1 LGFLCVVE
9 STKNQVQTD
18 LYDSCLPTLHPTKRV
33 AALNMFADWKC
44 MYITS
49 NRLDQNRRTISI
61 SDIRTLWLSSLG
73 SALEFYDFIIFVFFT
88 AVIGRLFFPSDLPDW
103 LRQLQTYSIFAVGYL
118 ARPLGGIVMGHFG
131 DIYGRKRMFT
141 LSVLLMAIP
150 TLLIGFLPVY
160 KSIGITAPLLLLLM
174 RIMQGVAIGGEGP
187 GAWVFVAE
195 HARRGRTGLAIG
207 LLTSGLTVGI
217 LLGSLMATG
226 LNLKFSQVQILHGI
240 WRLPFVVGGVFGLI
254 ALLLRR
260 WLAETPVFEEMRLRA
275 TLSKELPL
283 RTVLRDHQRAV
294 IASMAI
300 TWVLTAA
307 IVVVILMT
315 PLLLQKSFSL
325 PIRNL
330 QRASL
335 AGTAALALAVG
346 AIGAATD
353 TFGLR
358 RVAIPVL
365 FALFLST
372 YGVYIGA
379 ERMPSLL
386 LPLYILA
393 GIGAGAAVLA
403 PILII
408 RAFPPSV
415 RFSGFSLSYNSSYAL
430 FGGITPPLVSWI
442 AHLNRIN
449 PAHYVAFVAFVGM
462 ITILLAPTSLASE

>member
-1 LGFLCVVE
+1 MFADS
-9 STKNQVQTD
+9 STA
-18 LYDSCLPTLHPTKRV
+18 PIKRV
-33 AALNMFADWKC
+33 ATLNIFANWKC

-88 AVIGRLFFPSDLPDW
+88 AVIGKLFFPSDLPDW
-103 LRQLQTYSIFAVGYL
+103 LRQLQTYGIFAVGYL
-118 ARPLGGIVMGHFG
+118 ARPLGGIVMAHFG

-160 KSIGITAPLLLLLM
+160 KSIGIAAPLLLLLM

-187 GAWVFVAE
+187 GAWIFVAE

-207 LLTSGLTVGI
+207 LLTSGLTIGI

-226 LNLKFSQVQILHGI
+226 LNLKFSQDQILHSL
-240 WRLPFVVGGVFGLI
+240 WRLPFVAGGVFGFI

-260 WLAETPVFEEMRLRA
+260 WLSETPVFEEMRLRA
-275 TLSKELPL
+275 TLSKEMPL
-283 RTVLRDHQRAV
+283 RTVLRDYRRAV
-294 IASMAI
+294 VASVAM

-307 IVVVILMT
+307 IVVIILMT
-315 PLLLQKSFSL
+315 PLLLQKTFSL
-325 PIRNL
+325 PIHDMELAN
-330 QRASL
+330 L
-335 AGTAALALAVG
+335 AGTAALALAVV

-353 TFGLR
+353 SFGLR
-358 RVAIPVL
+358 RVAIP
-365 FALFLST
+365 ALFLLIFTT
-372 YGVYIGA
+372 YGLYLGA
-379 ERMPSLL
+379 ERMPSVL

-393 GIGAGAAVLA
+393 GMGAGAAVLA

-415 RFSGFSLSYNSSYAL
+415 RFSGFSLSYNISYAL

-442 AHLNRIN
+442 AHLDRIN

-462 ITILLAPTSLASE
+462 ITILLAPTAPASE

>member
-1 LGFLCVVE
+1 
-9 STKNQVQTD
+9 
-18 LYDSCLPTLHPTKRV
+18 
-33 AALNMFADWKC
+33 
-44 MYITS
+44 
-49 NRLDQNRRTISI
+49 
-61 SDIRTLWLSSLG
+61 
-73 SALEFYDFIIFVFFT
+73 
-88 AVIGRLFFPSDLPDW
+88 
-103 LRQLQTYSIFAVGYL
+103 
-118 ARPLGGIVMGHFG
+118 
-131 DIYGRKRMFT
+131 MFT

-160 KSIGITAPLLLLLM
+160 KSIGIAAPLLLLLM

-195 HARRGRTGLAIG
+195 HARRGRSGLAIG

-240 WRLPFVVGGVFGLI
+240 WRVPFVVGGVFGFI

-275 TLSKELPL
+275 TISKELPL
-283 RTVLRDHQRAV
+283 RTVLRDYRRAV
-294 IASMAI
+294 VASMAI

-307 IVVVILMT
+307 IVVIILMT
-315 PLLLQKSFSL
+315 PLLLQKAFSL
-325 PIRNL
+325 PIHDMEW
-330 QRASL
+330 ASL
-335 AGTAALALAVG
+335 AGTAALALAVV

-353 TFGLR
+353 KFGLR
-358 RVAIPVL
+358 RVAMPVL
-365 FALFLST
+365 LLLILTT
-372 YGVYIGA
+372 YGLYLGA

-393 GIGAGAAVLA
+393 GIGTGAAVLA

-408 RAFPPSV
+408 RAFPPPV
-415 RFSGFSLSYNSSYAL
+415 RFSGFSFSYNISYAL

-462 ITILLAPTSLASE
+462 LTILLAPTAPASE